1 MGKDFINSVKHSMS
15 VALSIELEISVLW
28 SLTNLSEQSDLRSC
42 EFRLIFFN
50 TNIKC
55 SRPLYYTLLIMQKN
69 LLKENVQWSSF
80 DLELIHLLLCSGF
93 ESCLL
98 DHYYCNIIIK
108 STWWYQ
114 ERSEVTIA
122 IFTDYSNAF
131 GTIDFS
137 ILIK

>member
-28 SLTNLSEQSDLRSC
+28 SLTNLSEQSDLISC

-50 TNIKC
+50 ANIKC

-69 LLKENVQWSSF
+69 LLKENFQWSSF
-80 DLELIHLLLCSGF
+80 DLELIHSGF

>member
-1 MGKDFINSVKHSMS
+1 MS

-69 LLKENVQWSSF
+69 LFTCYYALALKVVCWT
-80 DLELIHLLLCSGF
+80 IITVTLLLKVH
-93 ESCLL
+93 
-98 DHYYCNIIIK
+98 DDIK
-108 STWWYQ
+108 
-114 ERSEVTIA
+114 
-122 IFTDYSNAF
+122 NAV
-131 GTIDFS
+131 
-137 ILIK
+137 K